1 MPDIKLTLEEANKL
15 DDNLKEFMRIHDE
28 YELCRELLK
37 AGKGDVLTVTVA
49 ENEIREQLYWG
60 NDLFGRLSEPI
71 KQRISDAII
80 DILTDVASKDGKIL
94 MTKYFDKV

>member
-1 MPDIKLTLEEANKL
+1 MPDNKLTIEEANKL
-15 DDNLKEFMRIHDE
+15 DDNLKEFMRIRDE
-28 YELCRELLK
+28 YKLCRELLK
-37 AGKGDVLTVTVA
+37 ADKGGVLTVA

-60 NDLFGRLSEPI
+60 NDLFGKLSEPI

-80 DILTDVASKDGKIL
+80 DILTDVASKDEKIL

>member
-1 MPDIKLTLEEANKL
+1 MSDIELTIEEANKL
-15 DDNLKEFMRIHDE
+15 DDNLKEFMRIRDE
-28 YELCRELLK
+28 YELCRELLRSDN
-37 AGKGDVLTVTVA
+37 GILTVA
-49 ENEIREQLYWG
+49 ENEIREQLYWS
-60 NDLFGRLSEPI
+60 NDLFGRFSDPI

>member
-1 MPDIKLTLEEANKL
+1 MSDIKLTIEDANKL
-15 DDNLKEFMRIHDE
+15 DENLKEFIRIRDE

-37 AGKGDVLTVTVA
+37 SGNDILTVA
-49 ENEIREQLYWG
+49 EIEIREQLYWS
-60 NDLFGRLSEPI
+60 NDLFGRFSDSI

-80 DILTDVASKDGKIL
+80 DILTDVASEDGKLL

>member
-1 MPDIKLTLEEANKL
+1 MEDIKLTIEEANKL
-15 DDNLKEFMRIHDE
+15 DDNLKEFMRIRDE
-28 YELCRELLK
+28 YELCRELLRS
-37 AGKGDVLTVTVA
+37 DNSILTVA
-49 ENEIREQLYWG
+49 EHEIREQLYWG
-60 NDLFGRLSEPI
+60 NDLFGKLSDPI

>member
-1 MPDIKLTLEEANKL
+1 MSDIKLTIEDANKL
-15 DDNLKEFMRIHDE
+15 DENLKEFMRIRDE

-37 AGKGDVLTVTVA
+37 SDKGGVLTVA

-60 NDLFGRLSEPI
+60 NDLFGKLSEPI

>member
-15 DDNLKEFMRIHDE
+15 DDNLKEFMRIRDE
-28 YELCRELLK
+28 YELCRELLRSDN
-37 AGKGDVLTVTVA
+37 GILTVA
-49 ENEIREQLYWG
+49 ENEIREQLYWS
-60 NDLFGRLSEPI
+60 NDLFGRFSDPI

>member
-1 MPDIKLTLEEANKL
+1 MSDVELTIEEANKL
-15 DDNLKEFMRIHDE
+15 DDNLKEFMRIRDE

-37 AGKGDVLTVTVA
+37 ASKGDVLTVA

-60 NDLFGRLSEPI
+60 NDLFGRFSDSI
-71 KQRISDAII
+71 KQRISDAIL